1 MNPFTQS
8 LLRQVKDRRLVE
20 FVTHW
25 DELEALV
32 VRVYK
37 SADASALDVS
47 EHARIRA
54 WLRQHYP
61 QWAAKLSLYW
71 PRTRAGGEPL
81 AEDPFMRLLAPAH
94 AAAFV
99 DNWAA
104 MQTLPAAREVLNM
117 LLVDIGDK

>member
-8 LLRQVKDRRLVE
+8 LLRQVKDQQLVE
-20 FVTHW
+20 FVTRW

-37 SADASALDVS
+37 TAGVSAQDVA
-47 EHARIRA
+47 EHAGVRV

-61 QWAAKLSLYW
+61 QWAAKLRPYW

-81 AEDPFMRLLAPAH
+81 AEDPFLRLLAPAR

-104 MQTLPAAREVLNM
+104 MQTLPAAREALNM
-117 LLVDIGDK
+117 LLVDIVDK